1 MKPTK
6 KLLNGLCMLLAPLL
20 LMASSLP
27 AYGAASREAE
37 KEDDPDKTLA
47 PYFFVQGDDSS
58 TDSFPLKGTKVST
71 TINGTIAET
80 YVTQVYEPYL
90 IQQGLVMRTPKGR
103 QATVRAFDHLG
114 LRAPEGQ

>member
-37 KEDDPDKTLA
+37 REDDPDKTLA
-47 PYFFVQGDDSS
+47 PYFLVQGDD
-58 TDSFPLKGTKVST
+58 
-71 TINGTIAET
+71 
-80 YVTQVYEPYL
+80 
-90 IQQGLVMRTPKGR
+90 
-103 QATVRAFDHLG
+103 
-114 LRAPEGQ
+114 